1 MKKKKYSEMADKK
14 CTYKEFLMLLP
25 YADKGVQ
32 EDLVLRLKDQPRP
45 DKLCGKEVPKDL
57 NTLSYGTLDDIRSA
71 SEAKDIVGECAKI
84 LLDLEPDQL
93 MGEDVNDVFGFINFV
108 TKELE
113 RINKLFA
120 SIKVNYS
127 KEEIAAGIKTLDFG
141 SFGVL
146 DWYAKRMGITNQNE
160 VREVA
165 WVRIYRCMANDAL
178 SNNYERKLSQQY
190 MKKNK

>member
-1 MKKKKYSEMADKK
+1 MKKKKHSEMTDKK

-32 EDLVLRLKDQPRP
+32 EELVLRLKEQPRP
-45 DKLCGKEVPKDL
+45 DTLCGKQVPKDL
-57 NTLSYGTLDDIRSA
+57 NALSYGTLDDIRSA
-71 SEAKDIVGECAKI
+71 AESKDIIGECAKI
-84 LLDLEPDQL
+84 LLGIEPEQL
-93 MGEDVNDVFGFINFV
+93 FDEDVNDVFGFCNFV

-113 RINKLFA
+113 RINKIFA

-127 KEEIAAGIKTLDFG
+127 KEELAAGIKTLDFG

-165 WVRIYRCMANDAL
+165 WVRIYQCMKNDAL

-190 MKKNK
+190 MKKK

>member
-1 MKKKKYSEMADKK
+1 MADEK
-14 CTYKEFLMLLP
+14 CTYKQFLMLYP

-45 DKLCGKEVPKDL
+45 AKLCGKDVPQDL
-57 NTLSYGTLDDIRSA
+57 NALSYGTLDDIRSA
-71 SEAKDIVGECAKI
+71 ADAKDIVGECAKI
-84 LLDLEPDQL
+84 LLGIEPDQL
-93 MGEDVNDVFGFINFV
+93 FDEDVNDVFGFLNFV

-165 WVRIYRCMANDAL
+165 WVRIYRCMYNDAM

-190 MKKNK
+190 MKKK

>member
-1 MKKKKYSEMADKK
+1 MKKKKHSEMADKK

-32 EDLVLRLKDQPRP
+32 EELVLRLKEQQRP
-45 DKLCGKEVPKDL
+45 DMLCGKEVPKNL
-57 NTLSYGTLDDIRSA
+57 NALSYGTLDDIRSA
-71 SEAKDIVGECAKI
+71 AESKDIIGECAKI
-84 LLDLEPDQL
+84 LLGIEPEQL
-93 MGEDVNDVFGFINFV
+93 HDEDVNDVFGFCNFV

-113 RINKLFA
+113 RINKIFA

-165 WVRIYRCMANDAL
+165 WVRIYQCMKNDAL

-190 MKKNK
+190 MKKK